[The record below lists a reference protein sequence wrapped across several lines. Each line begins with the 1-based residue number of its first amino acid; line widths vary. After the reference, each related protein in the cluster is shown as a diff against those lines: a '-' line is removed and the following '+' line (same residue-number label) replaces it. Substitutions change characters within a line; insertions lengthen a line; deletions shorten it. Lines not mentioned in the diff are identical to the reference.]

1 MKNVGRRRRMLLED
15 AEECLL
21 LGDDEEC
28 CHCKLVA
35 DFGFGWTRFGWDV
48 GELPSD
54 IGVLG
59 RLDLVGESL
68 VECVKK
74 QCSVHAC
81 NVLVVVIVNE

>member
-21 LGDDEEC
+21 LGDEEC

-48 GELPSD
+48 GKLTSD
-54 IGVLG
+54 MGFGGALT
-59 RLDLVGESL
+59 L
-68 VECVKK
+68 
-74 QCSVHAC
+74 
-81 NVLVVVIVNE
+81 